1 MGRIHERLNLG
12 IANRRRPAFVLIR
25 YRITGMKWKIG
36 ILLAVLAAMAPMVNA
51 VIVNVEVGD
60 RPYYIRGPGYYV
72 GRAYWVWIPG
82 HWGWRHH
89 HRVWIHGHYAP
100 R

>member
-1 MGRIHERLNLG
+1 M
-12 IANRRRPAFVLIR
+12 ANKRRPAFVVIR
-25 YRITGMKWKIG
+25 YNITGMKWKIG
-36 ILLAVLAAMAPMVNA
+36 IFLAVLTAMAPMVNA

-60 RPYYIRGPGYYV
+60 RPYYVYGPGYYV
-72 GRAYWVWIPG
+72 GRVYWVWIPG
-82 HWGWRHH
+82 HWSWHHH